1 MSRPRKFRNVCS
13 LPQVTE
19 FGPLAGPPNHGDAII
34 LSVDEYETLRL
45 IDTVGMTQE
54 ECALEMGVGRST
66 IQGIYNVA
74 RRKVSTA
81 LVEGKILSI
90 RGGDYRLREHRG
102 GGHGCGRGCGMG
114 RRRGQRGEFQ

>member
-13 LPQVTE
+13 LPQVNE
-19 FGPLAGPPNHGDAII
+19 FGPLTGPLNRSEAVI

-45 IDTVGMTQE
+45 IDTMGMTQE

-74 RRKVSTA
+74 RQKVSTA
-81 LVEGKILSI
+81 LVEGRVLSI
-90 RGGDYRLREHRG
+90 QGGDYRLREHRG
-102 GGHGCGRGCGMG
+102 IGRGCGRGCGQG
-114 RRRGQRGEFQ
+114 RGRGRRGEF